1 MPLDYTSVIGKPFSK
16 FVTDQLAARTAVVSK
31 DTRSNSDLMWL
42 TNRTGWVRIT
52 SNVDIKPGN
61 PLSTKYGAGD
71 ALAKKY
77 ILQGGVV
84 YNTPQNG
91 SILRSGVGPDKAYGV
106 GYSPTDPNNMGFQ
119 PMPGVTS
126 FSIECGGPY
135 GAIKTANITIK
146 CYNLEQFNIMETLYD
161 HLGLSMLIE

>member
-61 PLSTKYGAGD
+61 PLSRHAF
-71 ALAKKY
+71 
-77 ILQGGVV
+77 V
-84 YNTPQNG
+84 
-91 SILRSGVGPDKAYGV
+91 
-106 GYSPTDPNNMGFQ
+106 M
-119 PMPGVTS
+119 MP
-126 FSIECGGPY
+126 
-135 GAIKTANITIK
+135 
-146 CYNLEQFNIMETLYD
+146 
-161 HLGLSMLIE
+161 